1 MYLYNDEISISIY
14 YYYLLWCYYD
24 DTLFSV
30 PQININNVN
39 NKETSQRL
47 SYANIQFNTFRF
59 FLKSLLFFFFN
70 PHSQSFV
77 LLPRSRLRLVF
88 SSFFFFNSL
97 YCSHDL
103 LLIYN
108 LYCVFLFW
116 SFHYHGFETYLE
128 GAQGFA
134 EGSSNVMQCRLSSWS
149 ISPSFFFFQFLLN
162 FNVKHNYI

>member
-24 DTLFSV
+24 DTLFYV

-39 NKETSQRL
+39 NKETSQRS

-88 SSFFFFNSL
+88 SSFFSSILFIALTIYCL
-97 YCSHDL
+97 YTTF
-103 LLIYN
+103 I
-108 LYCVFLFW
+108 
-116 SFHYHGFETYLE
+116 
-128 GAQGFA
+128 A
-134 EGSSNVMQCRLSSWS
+134 
-149 ISPSFFFFQFLLN
+149 FFFFEVSIIMASKRILKELKDLQKDPPTSCSAGYLLDPFFLHS
-162 FNVKHNYI
+162 FFPISVKFQCKA